1 MRCEIQVNIFDRR
14 SLSKNKQTKEHNINE
29 TQGTRSRCEGIV
41 RNFEFN
47 QNIVKQN
54 KTKQNKIYEIEIW

>member
-29 TQGTRSRCEGIV
+29 TQGTRRDRKCEGIV

-47 QNIVKQN
+47 
-54 KTKQNKIYEIEIW
+54 